1 MVGIVLISHGDLAK
15 GIVSSA
21 SMLVPQ
27 LDNVT
32 SLTLWPEDNPDE
44 FQEKLEAAVKAA
56 DTGDGV
62 FILADMLGGTPANR
76 AMYCIGER
84 VRMMTGLSLPMLY
97 SLINI
102 REETSDLEALAR
114 DVMAEAK
121 DAMVD
126 VNKMISPKDGESK
139 NGSAE

>member
-15 GIVSSA
+15 GILSSA

-27 LDNVT
+27 LENVT
-32 SLTLWPEDNPDE
+32 SLTLWPDDNPDE
-44 FQEKLEAAVKAA
+44 FQQKIEAAVKAA

-62 FILADMLGGTPANR
+62 FILADMLGGTPCNR
-76 AMYCIGER
+76 AMYSIGDK

-102 REETSDLEALAR
+102 REETSDLALLAK

-126 VNKMISPKDGESK
+126 VNELMASQKG
-139 NGSAE
+139 

>member
-15 GIVSSA
+15 GIISSA

-27 LDNVT
+27 LENVS

-44 FQEKLEAAVKAA
+44 FQQKLEAAVKAA

-76 AMYCIGER
+76 AMYCVGDK

-102 REETSDLEALAR
+102 REETSDLAVLAR

-126 VNKMISPKDGESK
+126 VNELIK
-139 NGSAE
+139 NGG

>member
-15 GIVSSA
+15 GIISSA

-27 LDNVT
+27 VENIT
-32 SLTLWPEDNPDE
+32 SLTLWPDDNPDE
-44 FQEKLEAAVKAA
+44 FQQKLEAAVKAA

-102 REETSDLEALAR
+102 REETSDLAALAR
-114 DVMAEAK
+114 DVMAEAR

-126 VNKMISPKDGESK
+126 VNELMASQKG
-139 NGSAE
+139 

>member
-1 MVGIVLISHGDLAK
+1 MVGIVLISHGDLAN

-21 SMLVPQ
+21 SMLVPE
-27 LDNVT
+27 LENVT
-32 SLTLWPEDNPDE
+32 SLTLWPDDNPDD
-44 FQEKLEAAVKAA
+44 FQQKIEAAVKAA

-76 AMYCIGER
+76 AMYSLGDK

-102 REETSDLEALAR
+102 REETNDLAALAK
-114 DVMAEAK
+114 DVMSEAK
-121 DAMVD
+121 EAIFD
-126 VNKMISPKDGESK
+126 VNDLMASQK
-139 NGSAE
+139 

>member
-15 GIVSSA
+15 GIMSSA

-27 LDNVT
+27 LENVT
-32 SLTLWPEDNPDE
+32 SLTLWPDDNPDE
-44 FQEKLEAAVKAA
+44 FQQKIEAAVKAA

-76 AMYCIGER
+76 AMYCIGDK

-102 REETSDLEALAR
+102 REETSDLAALAK

-126 VNKMISPKDGESK
+126 VNELMASQKG
-139 NGSAE
+139 

>member
-15 GIVSSA
+15 GILSSA

-27 LDNVT
+27 LENVT
-32 SLTLWPEDNPDE
+32 GLTLWPEDNPDE
-44 FQEKLEAAVKAA
+44 FQQKVEAAVKAA

-62 FILADMLGGTPANR
+62 FILADMLGGTPCNR
-76 AMYCIGER
+76 AMYSIGDK

-102 REETSDLEALAR
+102 REETSDLALLAR
-114 DVMAEAK
+114 DVMSEAK

-126 VNKMISPKDGESK
+126 VNELMASQKG
-139 NGSAE
+139 

>member
-1 MVGIVLISHGDLAK
+1 MVGIVLISHGDLEK
-15 GIVSSA
+15 GILSSA

-32 SLTLWPEDNPDE
+32 SLTLWPDDNPDE
-44 FQEKLEAAVKAA
+44 FQQKLEAAVKAA

-62 FILADMLGGTPANR
+62 FILADMLGGTPCNR
-76 AMYCIGER
+76 AMYSIGDK

-97 SLINI
+97 SLLNI
-102 REETSDLEALAR
+102 REETSDLDVLAK
-114 DVMAEAK
+114 DVMSEAK

-126 VNKMISPKDGESK
+126 VNELVASQKG
-139 NGSAE
+139 

>member
-15 GIVSSA
+15 GIISSA
-21 SMLVPQ
+21 SMLVPN
-27 LDNVT
+27 LENVT
-32 SLTLWPEDNPDE
+32 SLTLWPDDNPDE
-44 FQEKLEAAVKAA
+44 FQQKIEAAVKAA

-62 FILADMLGGTPANR
+62 FILADMLGGTPSNR
-76 AMYCIGER
+76 AMYCLGER

-97 SLINI
+97 SLVNI
-102 REETSDLEALAR
+102 REETSDLAVLAR

-126 VNKMISPKDGESK
+126 VNELMASKKDDP
-139 NGSAE
+139 

>member
-15 GIVSSA
+15 GIMSSA

-27 LDNVT
+27 LENVT
-32 SLTLWPEDNPDE
+32 SLTLWPDDNPDE
-44 FQEKLEAAVKAA
+44 FQQKIEAAVKAA

-62 FILADMLGGTPANR
+62 FILADMLGGTPCNR
-76 AMYCIGER
+76 AMYSIGDK

-102 REETSDLEALAR
+102 REETSDLDVLAR

-126 VNKMISPKDGESK
+126 VNELMASQKG
-139 NGSAE
+139 

>member
-21 SMLVPQ
+21 SMLVPR
-27 LDNVT
+27 LENVT
-32 SLTLWPEDNPDE
+32 SLTLWPDDNPDE
-44 FQEKLEAAVKAA
+44 FQHKLEAAVKAA
-56 DTGDGV
+56 DTGEGV

-76 AMYCIGER
+76 AMYCLGER

-102 REETSDLEALAR
+102 REETSDLAVLAR

-121 DAMVD
+121 EAMVD
-126 VNKMISPKDGESK
+126 VNELMASQQG
-139 NGSAE
+139 

>member
-1 MVGIVLISHGDLAK
+1 MVGIVLISHGDLAN

-27 LDNVT
+27 LENVT
-32 SLTLWPEDNPDE
+32 SLTLWPDDNPDE
-44 FQEKLEAAVKAA
+44 FQQKIEAAVKAA

-76 AMYCIGER
+76 AMYSLGDK

-102 REETSDLEALAR
+102 REETNDLAALAK
-114 DVMAEAK
+114 DVMSEAK
-121 DAMVD
+121 EAMVD
-126 VNKMISPKDGESK
+126 VNDLMASQK
-139 NGSAE
+139 

>member
-1 MVGIVLISHGDLAK
+1 MVGVVLISHGDLAK
-15 GIVSSA
+15 GIMSSA

-27 LDNVT
+27 LDNVAC
-32 SLTLWPEDNPDE
+32 LTLWPEDNPDE
-44 FQEKLEAAVKAA
+44 FQQKLEAAVKAA

-62 FILADMLGGTPANR
+62 FILADMLGGTPCNR
-76 AMYCIGER
+76 AMYSIGEK

-97 SLINI
+97 SLLNI
-102 REETSDLEALAR
+102 REETSDLTVLAR

-126 VNKMISPKDGESK
+126 VNELMASQKG
-139 NGSAE
+139 

>member
-1 MVGIVLISHGDLAK
+1 VVGIVLISHGDLAK
-15 GIVSSA
+15 GIISSA

-27 LDNVT
+27 LENVS

-44 FQEKLEAAVKAA
+44 FQQKLEAAVKAA

-76 AMYCIGER
+76 AMYCVGDK

-102 REETSDLEALAR
+102 REETSDLDVLAR

-126 VNKMISPKDGESK
+126 VNELMK
-139 NGSAE
+139 NGG

>member
-1 MVGIVLISHGDLAK
+1 M
-15 GIVSSA
+15 SSA

-27 LDNVT
+27 LENVT
-32 SLTLWPEDNPDE
+32 SLTLWPDDNPDE
-44 FQEKLEAAVKAA
+44 FQQKIEAAVKAA

-76 AMYCIGER
+76 AMYCLGDK

-102 REETSDLEALAR
+102 REETSDLAALAK

-126 VNKMISPKDGESK
+126 VNELMASQKG
-139 NGSAE
+139 

>member
-21 SMLVPQ
+21 SMLVSP
-27 LDNVT
+27 LENVT
-32 SLTLWPEDNPDE
+32 SLTLWPDDNPDE
-44 FQEKLEAAVKAA
+44 FQAKIEAAVKAA

-62 FILADMLGGTPANR
+62 FILADMLGGTPCNR
-76 AMYCIGER
+76 AMYSLGEK

-102 REETSDLEALAR
+102 REETTDLAVLAK
-114 DVMAEAK
+114 DVMAEARE
-121 DAMVD
+121 AMVD
-126 VNKMISPKDGESK
+126 VNELMAAQKDDDL
-139 NGSAE
+139 

>member
-15 GIVSSA
+15 GIMSSA

-27 LDNVT
+27 LENVT
-32 SLTLWPEDNPDE
+32 SLTLWPDDNPDE
-44 FQEKLEAAVKAA
+44 FQQKIEAAVKAA
-56 DTGDGV
+56 DTGDGG

-76 AMYCIGER
+76 AMYCLGDK

-102 REETSDLEALAR
+102 REETSDLAALAK

-126 VNKMISPKDGESK
+126 VNELMASQKG
-139 NGSAE
+139 

>member
-15 GIVSSA
+15 GIISSA

-27 LDNVT
+27 LENVM

-44 FQEKLEAAVKAA
+44 FQKKLEDAVKAA

-76 AMYCIGER
+76 AMYCLGDR

-97 SLINI
+97 SLVNI
-102 REETSDLEALAR
+102 REETSDLETLAK

-126 VNKMISPKDGESK
+126 VNQLMK
-139 NGSAE
+139 NGG

>member
-1 MVGIVLISHGDLAK
+1 VVGIVLISHGDLAK
-15 GIVSSA
+15 GIISSA

-27 LDNVT
+27 LENVS

-44 FQEKLEAAVKAA
+44 FQQKLEAAVKAA

-76 AMYCIGER
+76 AMYCVGDK

-102 REETSDLEALAR
+102 REETSDLAVLAR

-126 VNKMISPKDGESK
+126 VNELIK
-139 NGSAE
+139 NGG

>member
-1 MVGIVLISHGDLAK
+1 MVGIVLISHGDLAN
-15 GIVSSA
+15 GIMSSA

-27 LDNVT
+27 LEKVT
-32 SLTLWPEDNPDE
+32 SLTLWPDDNPDE
-44 FQEKLEAAVKAA
+44 FQEKIEAAVKAA

-62 FILADMLGGTPANR
+62 FILADMLGGTPCNR
-76 AMYCIGER
+76 AMYSIGDK

-102 REETSDLEALAR
+102 REETSDLAVLAR

-126 VNKMISPKDGESK
+126 VNELMASQKG
-139 NGSAE
+139 

>member
-44 FQEKLEAAVKAA
+44 FQQKLEAAVKQA

-76 AMYCIGER
+76 AMYTLGEK

-97 SLINI
+97 SLLTI
-102 REETSDLEALAR
+102 REETADLERLAK

-121 DAMVD
+121 EAMVD
-126 VNKMISPKDGESK
+126 VNEMMKSG
-139 NGSAE
+139 G

>member
-15 GIVSSA
+15 GIMSSA

-27 LDNVT
+27 LENVT
-32 SLTLWPEDNPDE
+32 SLTLWPDDNPDE
-44 FQEKLEAAVKAA
+44 FQQKIEAAVKAA

-62 FILADMLGGTPANR
+62 FILADMLGGTPCNR
-76 AMYCIGER
+76 AMYSIGDK

-102 REETSDLEALAR
+102 REETSDLTVLAR

-126 VNKMISPKDGESK
+126 VNELMASQKG
-139 NGSAE
+139 

>member
-15 GIVSSA
+15 GIMSSA

-32 SLTLWPEDNPDE
+32 SLTLWPDDNPDE
-44 FQEKLEAAVKAA
+44 FQQKIEAAVKAV

-76 AMYCIGER
+76 AMYCLGDK
-84 VRMMTGLSLPMLY
+84 VRMITGLSLPMLY
-97 SLINI
+97 SLITI
-102 REETSDLEALAR
+102 REETSDLAVLTR
-114 DVMAEAK
+114 DVMAEAR

-126 VNKMISPKDGESK
+126 VNELMASQKG
-139 NGSAE
+139 